1 MLFGELEP
9 CLLQAMQSDL
19 PDLRLTDGDM
29 IGQDALRLA
38 CLLLK
43 NGL

>member
-1 MLFGELEP
+1 MLFGELKP
-9 CLLQAMQSDL
+9 GLLQAVQGDL

-43 NGL
+43 NRL

>member
-9 CLLQAMQSDL
+9 GLLEAVQGDL
-19 PDLRLTDGDM
+19 PDLRLTDGDV

-38 CLLLK
+38 GLLLK
-43 NGL
+43 DRL

>member
-1 MLFGELEP
+1 VLFGELEP
-9 CLLQAMQSDL
+9 CLLKAVQGDL
-19 PDLRLTDGDM
+19 SDLRLTHGDV

-43 NGL
+43 NRL